1 VLRCVNFKVDGVC
14 RSVRTHFLP
23 AFGSLFKAP
32 VSEQNV
38 KDRTAVLEY
47 IEVIKKI
54 EDVVYFPSGSSI
66 LHTNPLQ
73 TKPKKFQKGILSL
86 QERSKIC
93 TICCG
98 LESDHSNCLR
108 SFAMAKA
115 SIGE

>member
-1 VLRCVNFKVDGVC
+1 VNFKVDGVC

-47 IEVIKKI
+47 IEVIKK
-54 EDVVYFPSGSSI
+54 
-66 LHTNPLQ
+66 
-73 TKPKKFQKGILSL
+73 FQKGILSL